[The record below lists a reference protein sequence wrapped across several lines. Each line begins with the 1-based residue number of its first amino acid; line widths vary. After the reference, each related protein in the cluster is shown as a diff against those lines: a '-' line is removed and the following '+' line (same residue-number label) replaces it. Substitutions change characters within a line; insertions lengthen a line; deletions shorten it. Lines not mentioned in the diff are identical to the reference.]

1 MTIAILGFLLFLLIF
16 SAVPIT
22 WALGFTGLIGLIM
35 VGGNPMTLI
44 PQSIYNGVSFFP
56 LLAIPFYIM
65 AGEMMHRGGITRR
78 LVKLSSMIIG
88 RIPGSLAHVNILCS
102 MFFGGITGSAVADT
116 SSVGAMLIPAMVEEG
131 YTREESVAVTV
142 TSSIMGPIIPP
153 SIIMILYG
161 STMNV
166 SIGSLFAGGAIPGIL
181 VGLALSGV
189 VIIRNIKHHFPVRKQ
204 VYSNEQ
210 NKKIIKDAIVPL
222 MLPIIIMGG
231 ILSGIFTATEAGCIA
246 LIYTIIVSIFVLK
259 KVKIYQI
266 PEVILSTIKTTST
279 VLIIIG
285 CSKTLSWAL
294 SLLQIQ
300 NSVKELFLSN
310 IHSSFVFL
318 LIVNLLYLFLGTLM
332 DPAAALLLFAPLLGP
347 IALDYS
353 IDPIHFGLITCINL
367 NIGNATPPLGQ
378 CLFVGCKI
386 GKIQLLKVS
395 VAVLPYIIAIIAV
408 LLLVTYIP
416 NISLFLPSKL

>member
-65 AGEMMHRGGITRR
+65 AGEMMCRGGITRR
-78 LVKLSSMIIG
+78 LVNLSSLIIG
-88 RIPGSLAHVNILCS
+88 RVPGSLAQVNILCS

-131 YTREESVAVTV
+131 YSREESVAVTV

-153 SIIMILYG
+153 SIIMVLYG
-161 STMNV
+161 SAMKV

-189 VIIRNIKHHFPVRKQ
+189 VIIRNRKHHFPVRKQ

-210 NKKIIKDAIVPL
+210 NKKIIKEAIAPL

-246 LIYTIIVSIFVLK
+246 LIYTIIVSMFVLK
-259 KVKIYQI
+259 KIKIYQI
-266 PEVILSTIKTTST
+266 PEIILSTMKTTST
-279 VLIIIG
+279 ILIIVG

-294 SLLQIQ
+294 ALLQIQ

-347 IALDYS
+347 IALGYG

-395 VAVLPYIIAIIAV
+395 VAVLPYLIALIAV

-416 NISLFLPSKL
+416 AISLFLPSKL